1 MLIDYQV
8 KTEMFEGPLEL
19 LLDLVEKRKLFIN
32 EISLAMIAD
41 DYIAHLKS
49 FEKLPVDFVSNFLVV
64 AATLILIKS
73 KSLLPSLDLTPE
85 EAQDIHELE
94 DRLKEY
100 QRIRE
105 LSLHVKSLFGRAV
118 MFPKGQTQMREI
130 VFTPS
135 QEIRPQSI
143 FEAVREVIARF
154 PKKVTLPKILVKKV
168 VSLEEVMDRLST
180 RIMQNLKMSFRE
192 FAGVGKGDGIDIGIY
207 GREEKVNII
216 VSFLAMLELVK
227 QGVLAVTQAA
237 HGEDIHMETGVLE
250 TPHYGTDSPG
260 ER

>member
-1 MLIDYQV
+1 MPLDYQI
-8 KTEMFEGPLEL
+8 KLETFEGPLEL

-32 EISLAMIAD
+32 EISLAAIAD

-49 FEKLPVDFVSNFLVV
+49 FEKLPVDFVSNFLIV

-73 KSLLPSLDLTPE
+73 KSLLPSLNLTPE
-85 EAQDIHELE
+85 ETQDIHELE

-105 LSLHVKSLFGRAV
+105 LSVHVKKIFGEQV
-118 MFPKGQTQMREI
+118 IFPKGQTRGTEV

-135 QEIRPQSI
+135 EEIKTQTI
-143 FEAVREVIARF
+143 FDAIREVIAHF
-154 PKKVTLPKILVKKV
+154 PKKVVLPKIIVKKV
-168 VSLEEVMDRLST
+168 ISLEEVMDRLAT
-180 RIMQNLKMSFRE
+180 RITANLRMSFRE
-192 FAGVGKGDGIDIGIY
+192 FAGVGK
-207 GREEKVNII
+207 EEKVNVI

-227 QGVLAVTQAA
+227 QGMIAVTQAG

-250 TPHYGTDSPG
+250 TPKYGMGDNK
-260 ER
+260 